1 MRRGAWAMVA
11 ATLVFT
17 ALSLAFLW
25 VRAGAI
31 GVAGW
36 DFLIM
41 AVIVTLVWFAIGA
54 VMTFYIVMII
64 KKNENRD
71 R

>member
-1 MRRGAWAMVA
+1 MRRGALVMVL
-11 ATLVFT
+11 ATVAFT
-17 ALSLAFLW
+17 AVSLLFLW
-25 VRAGAI
+25 SRAGAI
-31 GVAGW
+31 GVSGW

-71 R
+71 S